1 MILKMRIRDQLFPEG
16 TKMRKL
22 LRAIALAVKGLHP
35 NNLKKMCQM
44 MKEQGFSK
52 TMKRI
57 HGKIWGKPQFVD
69 SNDLYQKWIEKN
81 EPTEEEL
88 EQQRK
93 TKFALEPKISIL
105 VPMYNTPY
113 KFFKELVECLIH
125 QTYSNWELCLADGS
139 PEQDDSLKE
148 IYEQDARIQYKFLG
162 ENKGIAGNTN
172 ECIKLATGDFI
183 ALFDHDD
190 LLPIFSLYEVVKC
203 INEHPEVEFIYTD
216 EDKITTLEEP
226 RFNPHFKPD
235 FSLDF
240 LRANNYICHFSVFK
254 KELMDKL
261 EGERGKYDGA
271 QDFDIILRVS
281 ELTKHIVHI
290 PKVLYHWR
298 VHPNSTAQAEV
309 ESKPYAFEAG
319 IPAIQDHLDRMG
331 LKATVEHGA
340 SLGTYR
346 VRYQL
351 EGNPKVSI
359 VIPNKDEKETLK
371 TCVESILEKTT
382 YENYEIVIVENNSET
397 EEIFAYYKELEENEK
412 IKVVRYEE
420 KGFNYSKIINLGVKS
435 SDGEF
440 IVQLNNDTEIETE
453 DWLEDMLGFCSRED
467 VGAVGVKLF
476 YPDNTIQHAGIVFGV
491 DRVATHLFRGLPR
504 HIPGYFARE
513 SSIQDFSAV
522 TGACMMV
529 KRSTFEEV
537 GYMDEDMPVAFNDLD
552 FCLKIRE
559 MGKLIVYDPFVTV
572 IHYESKTRG
581 YEDTPEKVA
590 RFEAEIAK
598 FQKKWK
604 KIYEEG
610 DPYYNPNFSLNS
622 SHYDIKK

>member
-1 MILKMRIRDQLFPEG
+1 MRIRDKLFPEG

-22 LRAIALAVKGLHP
+22 LRAIAIIIKKGLQP
-35 NNLKKMCQM
+35 KNWARIYALIKEKGLKKA
-44 MKEQGFSK
+44 
-52 TMKRI
+52 I
-57 HGKIWGKPQFVD
+57 HILDGKIWGKPQFID
-69 SNDLYQKWIEKN
+69 ANELYQQWIQEN
-81 EPTEEEL
+81 EPTQEEI

-93 TKFALEPKISIL
+93 TKFEIQPKISIL

-113 KFFKELVECLIH
+113 KFFKELVECLIN
-125 QTYSNWELCLADGS
+125 QTYENWELCLADGS
-139 PEQDDSLKE
+139 PEQDETLKE

-190 LLPIFSLYEVVKC
+190 LLPVFSLFEIVKC
-203 INEHPEVEFIYTD
+203 INENPEVEFIYTD
-216 EDKITTLEEP
+216 EDKITTLDQP

-261 EGERGKYDGA
+261 EGERSKYDGA

-281 ELTKHIVHI
+281 ELTKNIVHI

-319 IPAIQDHLDRMG
+319 IPAIQDHLERMG
-331 LKATVEHGA
+331 LQATVEHGA

-346 VRYQL
+346 VHYQF
-351 EGNPKVSI
+351 EGKPKVSI
-359 VIPNKDEKETLK
+359 IIPNKDEKDTLK
-371 TCVESILEKTT
+371 NCIDSILNKTT
-382 YENYEIVIVENNSET
+382 YENYEIVVVENNSET
-397 EEIFAYYKELEENEK
+397 EEILTYYQELEKNEK
-412 IKVVRYEE
+412 IKVVYDKEE
-420 KGFNYSKIINLGVKS
+420 GFNYSRVINLGVKN

-440 IVQLNNDTEIETE
+440 VVQLNNDTEIETE
-453 DWLEDMLGFCSRED
+453 DWLEDMIGFCSREE

-504 HIPGYFARE
+504 HLHGYFARE
-513 SSIQDFSAV
+513 SSIQNFSAV

-529 KRSTFEEV
+529 KRTVFEEV
-537 GYMDEDMPVAFNDLD
+537 GYMDENMPVAFNDLD
-552 FCLKIRE
+552 FCLKIRQT
-559 MGKLIVYDPFVTV
+559 GRLIVYDPFVTV

-590 RFEAEIAK
+590 RFEAEIEN

-604 KIYEEG
+604 DIYEQG
-610 DPYYNPNFSLNS
+610 DPYYNVNFSRNS
-622 SHYDIKK
+622 SQYEIRKT